1 MAKERTQAKTQTGV
15 VISTKMQKT
24 ITVAVERLV
33 KHPKYGKFIRRR
45 TKLTAHDEHGTA
57 HEGDT
62 VEIAFTRPLSKN
74 KRWRLIRVVRSTS
87 LASGPATKADAGGA
101 PEAPNADADVPD
113 VDADVVSSPD
123 AMGSEG

>member
-15 VISTKMQKT
+15 VLSTKMQKT

-74 KRWRLIRVVRSTS
+74 KRWRLVRVVRSAS
-87 LASGPATKADAGGA
+87 IASGPATPADAGG
-101 PEAPNADADVPD
+101 ESDAPD
-113 VDADVVSSPD
+113 VRGVADSPD
-123 AMGSEG
+123 AVGSEG